1 MRNRQGGLT
10 EGVLKM
16 LISHIR
22 KHRVIFATLLMLGS
36 SFAKGNWEFN
46 QRSDPFEDHDTSFVY
61 PDDASYSSDNELT
74 ISVRCEVD
82 GLNLLLSHSYMIGDS
97 DSETLAVL
105 RVDKNDAIGPLYFT
119 LQGNSMSWMPLNY
132 VKDIVDQMREGK
144 RIVIRI
150 TDPSD
155 DEQLFE
161 DVALTGFADAVEQ
174 LTCF

>member
-1 MRNRQGGLT
+1 
-10 EGVLKM
+10 M

-22 KHRVIFATLLMLGS
+22 KFQIIFATLLILGS
-36 SFAKGNWEFN
+36 SFAKANWEFT

-82 GLNLLLSHSYMIGDS
+82 GLNLLLSHSYMVGDS
-97 DSETLAVL
+97 DGETLAVL
-105 RVDKNDAIGPLYFT
+105 RVDKNDAIGPIYFT
-119 LQGNSMSWMPLNY
+119 LQGNSQSWMPLRHVNDA
-132 VKDIVDQMREGK
+132 VNQMKRGESIV
-144 RIVIRI
+144 VRI

-161 DVALTGFADAVEQ
+161 DVSLTGFADAVER

>member
-1 MRNRQGGLT
+1 
-10 EGVLKM
+10 M
-16 LISHIR
+16 LISRIR
-22 KHRVIFATLLMLGS
+22 KFQVIFTTLLMLGS
-36 SFAKGNWEFN
+36 SFAKANWEFI

-82 GLNLLLSHSYMIGDS
+82 GLNLLLSHSYMVGDS
-97 DSETLAVL
+97 DGETLAVL
-105 RVDKNDAIGPLYFT
+105 RVDKHDAIGPIYFT
-119 LQGNSMSWMPLNY
+119 LQGNSQSWMPLRHVNDA
-132 VKDIVDQMREGK
+132 VNQMKRGESIV
-144 RIVIRI
+144 VRI

-161 DVALTGFADAVEQ
+161 DVSLTGFADAVER